1 MMSEIDKIKRRINK
15 RKVKIDI
22 NDEVKDLSS
31 NSKSSNLFKILMG
44 IMTVYALFMSVAIY
58 AKKDENAVALNKVLN
73 TNINFSSFNKSLNKL
88 LNFRIIDN
96 SNEDIHDSVVSSN
109 VTYLSLGDDYYTSEG
124 NLVVALDD
132 GVITYVNGKDESYT
146 IIVEYD
152 CGVRATYDNM
162 SEVNVFVND
171 RIYSEDI
178 LGSYSDKVKIIFIK
192 DSSKISYEEVISII

>member
-1 MMSEIDKIKRRINK
+1 MSEIDKIKRRINK
-15 RKVKIDI
+15 RKVKVDI
-22 NDEVKDLSS
+22 NNEVKDLS
-31 NSKSSNLFKILMG
+31 NNGKSSSLFKVLMG
-44 IMTVYALFMSVAIY
+44 IMTVYALFVSVAIY
-58 AKKDENAVALNKVLN
+58 AKKDENAIALNKVLN
-73 TNINFSSFNKSLNKL
+73 TNINFTSFNKSLNKL
-88 LNFRIIDN
+88 LDFRIIDN
-96 SNEDIHDSVVSSN
+96 SNEYIHDSVVSSN

-124 NLVVALDD
+124 NLVVALYD

-162 SEVNVFVND
+162 NEVNVFVND

-178 LGSYSDKVKIIFIK
+178 LGSYTDKVKIIFIK

>member
-1 MMSEIDKIKRRINK
+1 MSEIDKIKRRINK
-15 RKVKIDI
+15 RKVKVDI
-22 NDEVKDLSS
+22 NNEVKDLS
-31 NSKSSNLFKILMG
+31 NNGKSSSLFKVLMG

-58 AKKDENAVALNKVLN
+58 AKKDENAIALNKVLN
-73 TNINFSSFNKSLNKL
+73 TNINFTSFNKSLNKL
-88 LNFRIIDN
+88 LDFRIIDN
-96 SNEDIHDSVVSSN
+96 SNEYIHDSVVSSN
-109 VTYLSLGDDYYTSEG
+109 VTYLSLGDDFYTREG
-124 NLVVALDD
+124 NLVVALYD

-178 LGSYSDKVKIIFIK
+178 LGSYTDKVKIIFIK